1 MIAKTFKYLLL
12 LALAFIPVLVIL
24 AYMATSPAPAYPPK
38 FYQQPSQTILA
49 DPELTNSQSVTAIID
64 EAELNLLINEFIK
77 TGLGLRIYSTSSLLQ
92 PPLVNSTI
100 TIALPYFTK
109 RYVNVSIALK
119 PDGNRATIEQANVGQ
134 LNIPPQLA
142 NTITDIA
149 IALLKRHQLFSIIEN
164 IRNKIIATRV
174 AQGFLRI
181 DYNPGLSS
189 NNQTVLATDNDVQRY
204 LALIE
209 QYAVTKDI
217 SVTQLRHKSYPL
229 NQILATL
236 YSVAENRVTN
246 GELRLKE
253 HAAII
258 IALSLHCAD
267 RRVLQAT
274 NWLSTYQPP
283 TKRRPISIHN
293 RADLAEHFITSAAV
307 YYYAGEEVALL
318 IGLYKEMLDAR
329 VKQEFGLGDLTADYA
344 GSKLARLMT
353 QSDTANWLA
362 QNYQLIDDENNLLP
376 MMTAENSE
384 KLKDISL
391 LGRAGI
397 NAVTIEEIKSIINT
411 TIEKSPLYSPL
422 F

>member
-1 MIAKTFKYLLL
+1 MIAKIFKYLLL
-12 LALAFIPVLVIL
+12 LTLAFMPVIAIL

-49 DPELTNSQSVTAIID
+49 NPAVTNSQSVTAIID
-64 EAELNLLINEFIK
+64 EAELNLLLNEFIK

-92 PPLVNSTI
+92 PPLVNSNI
-100 TIALPYFTK
+100 TIALPYFDK
-109 RYVNVSIALK
+109 RYVNISIALK
-119 PDGNRATIEQANVGQ
+119 PDGNRATIEQATIGQ
-134 LNIPPQLA
+134 INIPLQLA
-142 NTITDIA
+142 NAVTDMA
-149 IALLKRHQLFSIIEN
+149 IVLLKPHQLYPVIEN
-164 IRNKIIATRV
+164 IRNKITDTDV

-189 NNQTVLATDNDVQRY
+189 ENQTVLATNNDVQLY

-209 QYAVTKDI
+209 QYAANSKI
-217 SVTQLRHKSYPL
+217 SAMRLRYQGYPL

-236 YSVAENRVTN
+236 FSTAENRVTN
-246 GELRLKE
+246 GESRLKE

-267 RRVLQAT
+267 QRILQAT
-274 NWLSTYQPP
+274 NWLSVYQQP
-283 TKRRPISIHN
+283 TTRLPIGIHN
-293 RADLAEHFITSAAV
+293 KSDLAEHFVSSAAV

-329 VKQEFGLGDLTADYA
+329 VKEEFGLGDLTADHA
-344 GSKLARLMT
+344 GIEFAKLMT
-353 QSDTANWLA
+353 QSNAASWLA
-362 QNYQLIDDENNLLP
+362 QNYQLTYDENNLLP
-376 MMTAENSE
+376 VMTTENIN

-397 NAVTIEEIKSIINT
+397 NTT
-411 TIEKSPLYSPL
+411 TIEDIKSTINATIKISPLYSAPL
-422 F
+422 

>member
-12 LALAFIPVLVIL
+12 LALAFMPVIAIL

-49 DPELTNSQSVTAIID
+49 NPAVTNGQSVTAIID
-64 EAELNLLINEFIK
+64 EAELNLLLNEFIK
-77 TGLGLRIYSTSSLLQ
+77 TGLRLQIYSTSTLLQ
-92 PPLVNSTI
+92 PPLVNSNI
-100 TIALPYFTK
+100 TIALPYFDK
-109 RYVNVSIALK
+109 RYVNISIALK
-119 PDGNRATIEQANVGQ
+119 PDGNRATIEQATIGQ
-134 LNIPPQLA
+134 INIPLQLA
-142 NTITDIA
+142 NAVTDMA
-149 IALLKRHQLFSIIEN
+149 IVLLKRHQLYPVIEN
-164 IRNKIIATRV
+164 IRNKITDTDV

-189 NNQTVLATDNDVQRY
+189 ENQTVFATNNDVKLY

-209 QYAVTKDI
+209 QYAADSNV
-217 SVTQLRHKSYPL
+217 SAMRLRYQGYPL
-229 NQILATL
+229 NQILTTL
-236 YSVAENRVTN
+236 FSAAENRVTN
-246 GELRLKE
+246 GESRLKE

-267 RRVLQAT
+267 QRILQAT
-274 NWLSTYQPP
+274 NWLSVYQQP
-283 TKRRPISIHN
+283 TTRLPIGIHN
-293 RADLAEHFITSAAV
+293 KSDLAEHFVSSAAV

-329 VKQEFGLGDLTADYA
+329 VKEEFGLGDLTADYA
-344 GSKLARLMT
+344 GIEFAKLMT
-353 QSDTANWLA
+353 QSNAASWLA
-362 QNYQLIDDENNLLP
+362 QNYQLTYDENNLLP
-376 MMTAENSE
+376 VMTAENIN

-397 NAVTIEEIKSIINT
+397 NTT
-411 TIEKSPLYSPL
+411 TIEDIKSTINATIKTSPLYSAP

>member
-12 LALAFIPVLVIL
+12 LALASMPVIAIL

-49 DPELTNSQSVTAIID
+49 NPAVINGQSVTAIID

-77 TGLGLRIYSTSSLLQ
+77 TGLGLKIYSTSSLLQ
-92 PPLVNSTI
+92 PPLVNSNI
-100 TIALPYFTK
+100 TIALPYFDK
-109 RYVNVSIALK
+109 RYVNISIALK
-119 PDGNRATIEQANVGQ
+119 PDGNRATIEQATIGQ
-134 LNIPPQLA
+134 ISIPLQLA
-142 NTITDIA
+142 NAVTDMA
-149 IALLKRHQLFSIIEN
+149 IVLLKRHQLYPVIEN
-164 IRNKIIATRV
+164 IRNKITDTDV

-181 DYNPGLSS
+181 DYNPGLRSE
-189 NNQTVLATDNDVQRY
+189 NQTVLATNNDVQLY

-209 QYAVTKDI
+209 QYAANSNI
-217 SVTQLRHKSYPL
+217 SAMRLRYRGYPL
-229 NQILATL
+229 NQILMTL
-236 YSVAENRVTN
+236 FSAAENRVTN
-246 GELRLKE
+246 GESRLKE

-267 RRVLQAT
+267 QRILQAT
-274 NWLSTYQPP
+274 NWLSVYQQP
-283 TKRRPISIHN
+283 TTRLPIGIHN
-293 RADLAEHFITSAAV
+293 KSDLAEHFVSSAAV

-329 VKQEFGLGDLTADYA
+329 VKEEFGLGDLTADYA
-344 GSKLARLMT
+344 GIEFAKLMT
-353 QSDTANWLA
+353 QSNAASWLA
-362 QNYQLIDDENNLLP
+362 QNYQLTYDENNLLP
-376 MMTAENSE
+376 VMTAENIN

-397 NAVTIEEIKSIINT
+397 NTT
-411 TIEKSPLYSPL
+411 TIEDIKSTINATIKISPLYSAP

>member
-12 LALAFIPVLVIL
+12 LTLAFIPVIVIV

-49 DPELTNSQSVTAIID
+49 DTDLTNSQSITAIID

-100 TIALPYFTK
+100 TIALPYFAK
-109 RYVNVSIALK
+109 RYVNISIALK
-119 PDGNRATIEQANVGQ
+119 PDGNRATIEQATVGQ
-134 LNIPPQLA
+134 INIPLQLA
-142 NTITDIA
+142 NAITHITID
-149 IALLKRHQLFSIIEN
+149 LLKRHQLFPVIEN
-164 IRNKIIATRV
+164 IRNKIIAARV
-174 AQGFLRI
+174 GQGFLRI

-189 NNQTVLATDNDVQRY
+189 DNQIALATDNDVQRY

-209 QYAVTKDI
+209 QYTVTSNI
-217 SVTQLRHKSYPL
+217 SVTRLRYQGYPL

-236 YSVAENRVTN
+236 YSVAGNRVSN
-246 GELRLKE
+246 GESRLKE

-267 RRVLQAT
+267 LRVLQAT
-274 NWLSTYQPP
+274 NWLSIYQQPI
-283 TKRRPISIHN
+283 KRLPIGIHN
-293 RADLAEHFITSAAV
+293 RTDLAEHFITSAAA

-329 VKQEFGLGDLTADYA
+329 VKEEFGFGDLTADYA
-344 GSKLARLMT
+344 GSKFARLMT

-362 QNYQLIDDENNLLP
+362 QNYELAYDENNLLP
-376 MMTAENSE
+376 IMTVKNIN

-397 NAVTIEEIKSIINT
+397 NAVTIEEIKSTINA
-411 TIEKSPLYSPL
+411 TIERSPLYSTL

>member
-12 LALAFIPVLVIL
+12 LTLAFMPVIAIL

-49 DPELTNSQSVTAIID
+49 NPAVTNGQSVTAIID

-77 TGLGLRIYSTSSLLQ
+77 TGLGLKNYSTSSLLQ
-92 PPLVNSTI
+92 PPLVNSNI
-100 TIALPYFTK
+100 TIALPYFDK

-119 PDGNRATIEQANVGQ
+119 PDGNRATIEQATIGQ
-134 LNIPPQLA
+134 IDIPLQLA
-142 NTITDIA
+142 NVVTDMA
-149 IALLKRHQLFSIIEN
+149 IDLLKRHQLYPVIEN
-164 IRNKIIATRV
+164 IRNKITDTDV

-189 NNQTVLATDNDVQRY
+189 ENQTVFATNNDVQLY

-209 QYAVTKDI
+209 QYAANSNI
-217 SVTQLRHKSYPL
+217 SAMRLRYQGYPL
-229 NQILATL
+229 NQILTTL
-236 YSVAENRVTN
+236 FSAAEIRVTN
-246 GELRLKE
+246 GESLMKE

-267 RRVLQAT
+267 QRVLQAT
-274 NWLSTYQPP
+274 NWLSVYQQP
-283 TKRRPISIHN
+283 TTRLPIGIHN
-293 RADLAEHFITSAAV
+293 KSDLAEHFVSSAAV

-329 VKQEFGLGDLTADYA
+329 VKEEFGLGDLTADYA
-344 GSKLARLMT
+344 GIEFAKLMT
-353 QSDTANWLA
+353 QSNAASWLA
-362 QNYQLIDDENNLLP
+362 QNYQLTYDENNLLP
-376 MMTAENSE
+376 VMTAENIN

-397 NAVTIEEIKSIINT
+397 NTT
-411 TIEKSPLYSPL
+411 TIEDIKSAINATIKVSPLYSAS